1 MTELLNRFTEAEK
14 WYIDGLCN
22 QFLGDLSNQLD
33 RDAELEDISL
43 HSLLQIIELFNDI
56 KGQHKEV
63 IEQRWLEE
71 PMGDGIYQD
80 LYDLTFTAFEDFF
93 VQLAE
98 NN

>member
-1 MTELLNRFTEAEK
+1 
-14 WYIDGLCN
+14 
-22 QFLGDLSNQLD
+22 
-33 RDAELEDISL
+33 
-43 HSLLQIIELFNDI
+43 LLQIIELFNDI

-93 VQLAE
+93 VELAE